1 MNESTIAMDSIELG
15 TSSGGDSRSISQ
27 SQSLKRKALAM
38 EVTES
43 SEESNNDVPRDEC
56 SASALHGE
64 SFVGAVATSIEPLKV
79 CLDDDSSIEDDEDD
93 MFDDDAF
100 TFGDEDFEALMSHEA
115 MKRTA
120 ASIKS
125 QIPSCHG
132 RLAAPATASIAAQ
145 SLHPPLHSSDSLIS
159 DKGASTDASSTLHGI
174 DSTPSTAASSIAAS
188 LTTLTLTSHAS
199 CNSMSK
205 KTRSKR
211 RVSLHN
217 DVVVVPIP
225 HRTEYPTMVRERIW
239 SSASELYQ
247 NATRNTI
254 EFASEG
260 FDWRNVADDS
270 QMVQAPHGERIH
282 PIHYMNIAGLGGN
295 TVLCDKKSPSAPVS
309 MDTAQVPS

>member
-1 MNESTIAMDSIELG
+1 
-15 TSSGGDSRSISQ
+15 
-27 SQSLKRKALAM
+27 
-38 EVTES
+38 
-43 SEESNNDVPRDEC
+43 
-56 SASALHGE
+56 
-64 SFVGAVATSIEPLKV
+64 
-79 CLDDDSSIEDDEDD
+79 
-93 MFDDDAF
+93 
-100 TFGDEDFEALMSHEA
+100 
-115 MKRTA
+115 
-120 ASIKS
+120 
-125 QIPSCHG
+125 
-132 RLAAPATASIAAQ
+132 
-145 SLHPPLHSSDSLIS
+145 
-159 DKGASTDASSTLHGI
+159 
-174 DSTPSTAASSIAAS
+174 
-188 LTTLTLTSHAS
+188 
-199 CNSMSK
+199 MSK